1 MGPLRGPVY
10 PEGKSKQKNFSALQS
25 LAIDQAGATATFA
38 TANSKRG
45 IMEPKAIQIDF
56 SGRDLRRL
64 IIPLVIE
71 QLLAITVGLLDS
83 VMVSQVGEA
92 AISAVSLVDT
102 VNVLL
107 VNTFAALATGGAA
120 IAGQYLGRQERD
132 KAGHAGEQLLLF
144 MAEASL
150 LITLLFYLARGFVLN
165 VVFGQVEPDV
175 AAYANTY
182 YLIVESSTPFLAVY
196 SAGAALFRVMGN
208 SKISMWVSLGM
219 NIINAV
225 GNALLIFGLHMGV
238 EGVAIPTLVSRIFAA
253 AAMVLLL
260 RRPGLPLQVE
270 RLALRHDRY
279 IVKNILRF
287 GVPNGLES
295 SMFQL
300 GKILLLSTVAVLG
313 TAAVAANAIGNTL
326 CTFQCVAGNALGL
339 GIVTVVSQC
348 VGAGDYGK
356 ARLYA
361 RKLLKT
367 AYLAMDISIVLV
379 YLALPMVLRLYNVSP
394 EAETWA
400 RQVIW
405 MHGFVGMLIWPLS
418 FTLPQALRAAGD
430 TRFTMVVSS
439 VSMWTMRVG
448 FGILLGR
455 VLGFGVVGI
464 WMAMFA
470 DWLLRIAFFIPRFHG
485 HKWETMVL

>member
-1 MGPLRGPVY
+1 
-10 PEGKSKQKNFSALQS
+10 
-25 LAIDQAGATATFA
+25 
-38 TANSKRG
+38 
-45 IMEPKAIQIDF
+45 MEPKTIQIDF
-56 SGRDLRRL
+56 SNRDLRRL

-71 QLLAITVGLLDS
+71 QLLAFTVGLLDS
-83 VMVSQVGEA
+83 IMVSQVGEA

-107 VNTFAALATGGAA
+107 VGAFSALATGGAA
-120 IAGQYLGRQERD
+120 IAGQFLGRRERD

-144 MAEASL
+144 MIEASL
-150 LITLLFYLARGFVLN
+150 LITLVFYLARGFVLG

-182 YLIVESSTPFLAVY
+182 YLIVEASTPFLAVY

-208 SKISMWVSLGM
+208 AKISMWVSLVM
-219 NIINAV
+219 NVINAG

-238 EGVAIPTLVSRIFAA
+238 EGVAIPTLISRIFAA
-253 AAMVLLL
+253 GAMVVLLQ
-260 RRPGLPLQVE
+260 RPNMALQVE
-270 RLALRHDRY
+270 KLSLRHDPY

-287 GVPNGLES
+287 GVTNGLES

-300 GKILLLSTVAVLG
+300 GKILLLSTVSVLG
-313 TAAVAANAIGNTL
+313 TASVAANAIGNT
-326 CTFQCVAGNALGL
+326 CSTFQCVGGSALGL

-348 VGAGDYGK
+348 VGAGDYDK
-356 ARLYA
+356 ARFYTK
-361 RKLLKT
+361 KLLKMT
-367 AYLAMDISIVLV
+367 YVFMDICIVLV
-379 YLALPMVLRLYNVSP
+379 YLAMPLVLWLYNVSA
-394 EAETWA
+394 EAELYA

-448 FGILLGR
+448 FGVLLGR

-470 DWLLRIAFFIPRFHG
+470 DWLLRVAFFVPRFHG
-485 HKWETMVL
+485 HKWETMAL

>member
-1 MGPLRGPVY
+1 
-10 PEGKSKQKNFSALQS
+10 
-25 LAIDQAGATATFA
+25 
-38 TANSKRG
+38 
-45 IMEPKAIQIDF
+45 MEPKPIQIDF
-56 SGRDLRRL
+56 TSGDLRRL
-64 IIPLVIE
+64 VVPLVIE

-107 VNTFAALATGGAA
+107 VGAFAALATGGAA
-120 IAGQYLGRQERD
+120 IAGQFLGRRERD

-144 MAEASL
+144 MIEASL
-150 LITLLFYLARGFVLN
+150 LIMLLFYLGKGFVLN
-165 VVFGQVEPDV
+165 VVFGRVEPDV

-182 YLIVESSTPFLAVY
+182 YLIVESSIPFLAVY

-208 SKISMWVSLGM
+208 SGISMWVSLVM
-219 NIINAV
+219 NVINAA
-225 GNALLIFGLHMGV
+225 GNALLIFGFHMGV
-238 EGVAIPTLVSRIFAA
+238 EGVAIPTVVSRVFAA
-253 AAMVLLL
+253 AAMLVLL

-270 RLALRHDRY
+270 KLSLRHDRY
-279 IVKNILRF
+279 VVKNILRF
-287 GVPNGLES
+287 GVTNGLES

-300 GKILLLSTVAVLG
+300 GKILLLSTVSVLG

-326 CTFQCVAGNALGL
+326 ATFHCVAGNALGL

-356 ARLYA
+356 ARFYTKKRMKA
-361 RKLLKT
+361 
-367 AYLAMDISIVLV
+367 AYICMDLCVLAV
-379 YLALPMVLRLYNVSP
+379 YLLMPLVLRLYNVSP
-394 EAETWA
+394 EAESCA
-400 RQVIW
+400 RQIVW
-405 MHGFVGMLIWPLS
+405 MHGFVGMLIWPLA

-448 FGILLGR
+448 FGVLLGR
-455 VLGFGVVGI
+455 FLGFGVLGI
-464 WMAMFA
+464 WMAMFV
-470 DWLLRIAFFIPRFHG
+470 DWLLRIAFFLPRFHG
-485 HKWETMVL
+485 HKWETMAL